1 MMQRNPPNTI
11 KDSAAALRMR
21 LFGIHSSSSGASGN
35 STNSRDVALVEAI
48 HTQTTQAIV
57 ESTTSQQAAT
67 VRPPLQVEAY
77 ASALSQGARAL
88 SASGHAAAMA
98 AVVSKGDNVVVVKI
112 PKKKLS

>member
-1 MMQRNPPNTI
+1 MQTNTTAA

-21 LFGIHSSSSGASGN
+21 LFGIHSSSGASGN
-35 STNSRDVALVEAI
+35 TNRDVAALQAII
-48 HTQTTQAIV
+48 HTQTAQALV
-57 ESTTSQQAAT
+57 ESTSPSQAT
-67 VRPPLQVEAY
+67 ARPPLRVEAY